1 MNQLGNCGTACS
13 VGFYTLYDDVN
24 MKCRQSCPNTL
35 WLSGGHCIRCTPLFK
50 VVDDPNNACVP
61 NCPAGY
67 YTDNTTY
74 ICGNCN

>member
-1 MNQLGNCGTACS
+1 
-13 VGFYTLYDDVN
+13 

-67 YTDNTTY
+67 YTDNTTF